1 MKRNLFYWHIVIAF
15 FFAICFISSPGG
27 ATGGKRIEVLT
38 STFPIH
44 QITQNVTHGRD
55 NMNVSL
61 MLPAQLGCPHDYVL
75 TPQDMQKL
83 AKADI
88 LIING
93 LGMEEFIGAPLAKA
107 NYQLKIIDSSSG
119 IKNVI
124 KYAEIQEHKNG
135 HHETAHK
142 GKHHEEHAH
151 KGEDKYDN
159 GHHNHAGVNPHLFAS
174 PRMAALLAKNIAN
187 ELAKIDPAGSKL
199 YFSNAQAYAEKMNK
213 LAEDF
218 SAMGKKL
225 RNNRI
230 VTQHGVL
237 DYLARDTGLKV
248 VAVVQPHAGQEPSAS
263 EMLEIIET
271 AKHKKAGAIFTEPQY
286 PEKIGRTIG
295 KEAGIATATLDPVA
309 TGPENAPLNYYE
321 TIMRKNL
328 AILEKTLGTR

>member
-1 MKRNLFYWHIVIAF
+1 
-15 FFAICFISSPGG
+15 
-27 ATGGKRIEVLT
+27 
-38 STFPIH
+38 
-44 QITQNVTHGRD
+44 
-55 NMNVSL
+55 MNVSL

-107 NYQLKIIDSSSG
+107 NPQLKIINSSAG
-119 IKNVI
+119 IRNI
-124 KYAEIQEHKNG
+124 IQYKAVGHENG
-135 HHETAHK
+135 HHH
-142 GKHHEEHAH
+142 
-151 KGEDKYDN
+151 
-159 GHHNHAGVNPHLFAS
+159 HAGANPHLFAS

-199 YFSNAQAYAEKMNK
+199 YFSNARAYAEKMNK

-218 SAMGKKL
+218 SAMVKK
-225 RNNRI
+225 RKNNRI

-263 EMLEIIET
+263 EMLEIIQA

-295 KEAGIATATLDPVA
+295 KEAGIANATLDPVA

-328 AILEKTLGTR
+328 TILVNTLGTR